1 MNSKELF
8 KSWNDCIEQEKK
20 HWMRHTSDKQYIKG
34 RILKGF
40 DSFKTSNKLPSPNYD
55 QTCISEVTSGQSF
68 SEGFA
73 NFKKLNRLPPLNYN
87 YIFDNYDQSYAGGNN
102 ISRHPFRD
110 MLLAILEDI
119 SSFTMFADEILIYKN
134 KDKYEHPPIISDKLR
149 ELVGIPVQKFKK
161 DLSKQYEEIKNDFKS
176 IQESYVELKNQLD
189 ANNKFMIYR
198 LKENNEYLIEKL
210 TNKT

>member
-1 MNSKELF
+1 PDSNTFIKMNSKELF

-55 QTCISEVTSGQSF
+55 QTCISEIIINIRYYNVTVEEIHQKIQS
-68 SEGFA
+68 
-73 NFKKLNRLPPLNYN
+73 
-87 YIFDNYDQSYAGGNN
+87 ID
-102 ISRHPFRD
+102 
-110 MLLAILEDI
+110 
-119 SSFTMFADEILIYKN
+119 KN